1 VNKSSEPS
9 SNKGCVAV
17 GGIIGVLLMAAAVL
31 MGVFWMQA
39 RQENEELRK
48 RLQVDDS
55 AENQCQ
61 LEA

>member
-1 VNKSSEPS
+1 M
-9 SNKGCVAV
+9 AV

-31 MGVFWMQA
+31 MGVFWMQT
-39 RQENEELRK
+39 RQENDELRK
-48 RLQVDDS
+48 RLVVDNS